1 MDGTNYVSQSS
12 TLSLS
17 RRSFNC
23 YEGLVLGIPNFST
36 IERFLLV
43 GGGNADEIYDRMMAH
58 AYPKGA
64 DIILNIMD
72 ELNNKSSQNLE
83 VTRTIT
89 GFNGLFGLHDSI
101 FEKKY
106 KGANDLIFW
115 VNGSVDLHDIVKL
128 PTSIDQL
135 LLQGEQR
142 TFNFFESLYPLNIKI
157 EAQNGLSAAF
167 QFWKIP
173 KVIMRFDEVMEEF
186 LYNLTDF
193 DRNPENITHVTGI
206 GMTTMLKA
214 ICDVQRTIL
223 ASPRGIVSKDEFF
236 DNKVEHLRSLGK
248 RERDDI
254 LTLELKKILWE
265 LLIPPE
271 FFITLFQKELDNESF
286 VVEKFQYRRRKN
298 LLIIYRGLQFLLEY
312 KFEMLIN
319 IDIVKH
325 IIFPTL
331 KEIVMEE
338 YLPDI
343 TNDMMVCLIKAGSV
357 FIRSEIW
364 KFFLIARDGYTR
376 EVIKKSPKRSKGNKK
391 DDLAFQD
398 EPLQKLCKKQESSI
412 SENTVCL
419 KSNKEAQKAKSVKR
433 KTKPVMKKSLD
444 SQGSGFICEKEKEKE
459 KSQDIMTENKLVTT
473 KPWFSKSLMSKN
485 QDDCFKSNSL
495 SDSCESFGFRPSS
508 EPFTSQ
514 SKYIYDNTDNVT
526 AKSSPLKSLPTVNSF
541 GNRIMRPRIAEDKI
555 SK

>member
-1 MDGTNYVSQSS
+1 MDGTNSVSQSS

-17 RRSFNC
+17 RRRFNC

-72 ELNNKSSQNLE
+72 ELNNKSSPNLE

-186 LYNLTDF
+186 LYSLADF

-223 ASPRGIVSKDEFF
+223 ASPRGIVSKDEFWTIKW
-236 DNKVEHLRSLGK
+236 NTCGV
-248 RERDDI
+248 
-254 LTLELKKILWE
+254 LE
-265 LLIPPE
+265 
-271 FFITLFQKELDNESF
+271 NE
-286 VVEKFQYRRRKN
+286 N
-298 LLIIYRGLQFLLEY
+298 
-312 KFEMLIN
+312 EM
-319 IDIVKH
+319 
-325 IIFPTL
+325 
-331 KEIVMEE
+331 
-338 YLPDI
+338 
-343 TNDMMVCLIKAGSV
+343 
-357 FIRSEIW
+357 
-364 KFFLIARDGYTR
+364 
-376 EVIKKSPKRSKGNKK
+376 
-391 DDLAFQD
+391 
-398 EPLQKLCKKQESSI
+398 
-412 SENTVCL
+412 
-419 KSNKEAQKAKSVKR
+419 
-433 KTKPVMKKSLD
+433 
-444 SQGSGFICEKEKEKE
+444 
-459 KSQDIMTENKLVTT
+459 
-473 KPWFSKSLMSKN
+473 
-485 QDDCFKSNSL
+485 
-495 SDSCESFGFRPSS
+495 
-508 EPFTSQ
+508 TS
-514 SKYIYDNTDNVT
+514 
-526 AKSSPLKSLPTVNSF
+526 
-541 GNRIMRPRIAEDKI
+541 
-555 SK
+555 